1 MKDLEK
7 TYTPFI
13 RDIMREV
20 FGHLESI
27 TPELLIAHGHLDRES
42 QTEAQVNGFASIA
55 MTSFCKYMKFFNEEE
70 REKQLK
76 LFIQAVQHHL
86 RGE

>member
-20 FGHLESI
+20 FGHLESV
-27 TPELLIAHGHLDRES
+27 TQGLLEKHKHVKLS
-42 QTEAQVNGFASIA
+42 SSTEAQVNAFASIA
-55 MTSFCKYMKFFNEEE
+55 MTAFCKYMKFIHKEDREE
-70 REKQLK
+70 QLE
-76 LFIQAVQHHL
+76 LFIKAVKQHME
-86 RGE
+86 GE